1 MQTNRSTLTLSAVAI
16 AAVLALSAC
25 DNAAQDQTAGQNV
38 DSAVST
44 MEQKADTVGA
54 KMKEGMETAKETAK
68 ETAGNVI
75 DSATDTARDGAITTQ
90 INADLARDPEL
101 SALKIDVD
109 TVDGTVVLKGVAPSD
124 AAKERAAA
132 KALAVAG
139 VKKVDNQLH
148 VGS

>member
-1 MQTNRSTLTLSAVAI
+1 MQATRTSLALSAVAI
-16 AAVLALSAC
+16 AAALALSAC
-25 DNAAQDQTAGQNV
+25 DKATQDQTAGQKV
-38 DSAVST
+38 DAAIST
-44 MEQKADTVGA
+44 MEKKADTAGA
-54 KMKEGMETAKETAK
+54 QMKEGMETAKVDASK
-68 ETAGNVI
+68 AVDN
-75 DSATDTARDGAITTQ
+75 AADTVRDGAITTQ

-109 TVDGTVVLKGVAPSD
+109 TMDGAVVLKGVAPTD

-139 VKKVDNQLH
+139 VKKVDNQLR